1 MNQRKNNMSPSSDPR
16 YFGKSPFDH
25 LKNVAS
31 AANAIMHPELAEKE
45 VTPEEPTT
53 TTESTTTEQEKTNG

>member
-25 LKNVAS
+25 LKNVA
-31 AANAIMHPELAEKE
+31 AAAAKIMNPETDKEE
-45 VTPEEPTT
+45 VTKEESTIIEP
-53 TTESTTTEQEKTNG
+53 TTTEQEKTNG